1 VKRDIKTFVLGV
13 VVTLLGSAC
22 SNVKEIP
29 AGFVGRVLTPTGWE
43 NDIREAGQVDLGQSN
58 ANGTYNTLV
67 LLEATSTLVKEQF
80 MAPDAVGNE
89 DKQDHRVLTRKGT
102 PLAVDVYIRAV
113 IPGGN
118 PDADKQR
125 NNVFALVTPRD
136 GKGDALV
143 RYITVEDVYN
153 RFARMDVRSK
163 VRAIFAGYDDYQA
176 VYSDYQAVNDK
187 ISAMVTETFVANG
200 VPLDLQN
207 VSLSNVKPDETL
219 WAAQN
224 QSASALAKVSAINQ
238 IGAALRANPEYVTFM
253 KWESLERIAETG
265 SKSGTNT
272 LIITGESGSL
282 GDSLAA
288 AEYLRGQIKPVPQD
302 QQPEKQ

>member
-1 VKRDIKTFVLGV
+1 MFGIVIALALF
-13 VVTLLGSAC
+13 GSAC

-29 AGFVGRVLTPTGWE
+29 AGFVGRILTPTGWE
-43 NDIREAGQVDLGQSN
+43 DDIREAGQVDLGQSN

-118 PDADKQR
+118 TDANKQR

-136 GKGDALV
+136 GKNDVLV

-187 ISAMVTETFVANG
+187 IAKMVKDTFAANG

-207 VSLSNVKPDETL
+207 VSLSNVKPDETV
-219 WAAQN
+219 WGAQN
-224 QSASALAKVSAINQ
+224 QSASAAAKVTAINA

-272 LIITGESGSL
+272 LIITGEASPL
-282 GDSLAA
+282 GDSLVA
-288 AEYLRGQIKPVPQD
+288 AEYLRGQIKPVPQQD